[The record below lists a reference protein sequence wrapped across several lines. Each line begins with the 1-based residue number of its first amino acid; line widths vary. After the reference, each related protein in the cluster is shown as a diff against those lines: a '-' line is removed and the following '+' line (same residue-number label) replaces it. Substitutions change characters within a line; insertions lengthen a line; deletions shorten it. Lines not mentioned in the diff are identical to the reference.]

1 MIGNEFAHVHPPED
15 GSLHMMLPEDAVPQI
30 VDLGW
35 AEPHPMATAGMIPLT
50 AVMVYAP
57 RDNAEIGTV
66 LDLLRMSYD
75 FACGRLGR
83 VDNIAL

>member
-1 MIGNEFAHVHPPED
+1 
-15 GSLHMMLPEDAVPQI
+15 
-30 VDLGW
+30 
-35 AEPHPMATAGMIPLT
+35 MIPLT

>member
-1 MIGNEFAHVHPPED
+1 
-15 GSLHMMLPEDAVPQI
+15 
-30 VDLGW
+30 
-35 AEPHPMATAGMIPLT
+35 MATAGMIPLT

>member
-1 MIGNEFAHVHPPED
+1 
-15 GSLHMMLPEDAVPQI
+15 MMLPEDAVPGI
-30 VDLGW
+30 VELGW
-35 AEPHPMATAGMIPLT
+35 AEPHPMAAAGVIPQT

-57 RDNAEIGTV
+57 RNDREIETG

-83 VDNIAL
+83 VGSVAF